1 MDSPPLPISVTVTG
15 CGAARRDAPH
25 LVPEA
30 VTRRGLL
37 GAQCTR
43 PSLMGN
49 PWGFFTFGV
58 ELRPSPMTVEC
69 HGPSV
74 YAGNRH
80 AARRSSPTMTGRHR
94 GEVLNEKS
102 PHYAPKTVTA
112 RNAAT
117 CANTLFPRVLTGE
130 SRNIVTFDSA
140 YRLLCAPADGRV
152 AALDPALHRGG
163 KTVMG
168 RLRRGVLTL
177 SLCRQNRYTPSLIGE
192 RCYSLYSLTC
202 ANVARSPVVH
212 LAHTTSLQLTAS
224 IGCKLHP
231 RMGVS
236 NVPRSRLPV
245 DLHVLGLEPLPR
257 PGRQHRHLAQ
267 RPDD

>member
-1 MDSPPLPISVTVTG
+1 MPSPSTENCYRVRT
-15 CGAARRDAPH
+15 ARRTVHAALTNGGSPLFLYH
-25 LVPEA
+25 SA
-30 VTRRGLL
+30 RASSRT
-37 GAQCTR
+37 
-43 PSLMGN
+43 
-49 PWGFFTFGV
+49 
-58 ELRPSPMTVEC
+58 PSPMTVKC
-69 HGPSV
+69 
-74 YAGNRH
+74 
-80 AARRSSPTMTGRHR
+80 HR
-94 GEVLNEKS
+94 GEALNEKS

-117 CANTLFPRVLTGE
+117 CANALFPRVLTGE

-152 AALDPALHRGG
+152 AALDPALHQGG

-168 RLRRGVLTL
+168 RLQRGVLTL

-202 ANVARSPVVH
+202 ANVARSPAVH

-224 IGCKLHP
+224 MGCKLHP
-231 RMGVS
+231 RLGVS
-236 NVPRSRLPV
+236 RAVLSRFPV

-257 PGRQHRHLAQ
+257 PRRQHRHLAQ
-267 RPDD
+267 RPDDRPFLLQRGRLPRSRRTLPRRIR